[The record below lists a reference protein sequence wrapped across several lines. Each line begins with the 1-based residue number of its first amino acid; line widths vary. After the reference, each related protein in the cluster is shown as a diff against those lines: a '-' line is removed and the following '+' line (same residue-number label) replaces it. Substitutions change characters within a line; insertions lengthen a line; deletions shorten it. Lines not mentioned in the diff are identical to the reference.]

1 MMLIIKCI
9 ANFSIYLHIVP
20 CPEVTSLPVNIT
32 VLPGGVSQFICKAF
46 SFHHL
51 KYEWKRKD
59 FAELP
64 TQVTTLLKLDEQ
76 DLTAYSM
83 LSIDKTDVTHE
94 GWYCCVVTN
103 ECGDVKE
110 CAWLEVD
117 SKLQPTI
124 ASYLASYFQ

>member
-1 MMLIIKCI
+1 M
-9 ANFSIYLHIVP
+9 
-20 CPEVTSLPVNIT
+20 
-32 VLPGGVSQFICKAF
+32 LPGEVSQFTCEAF

-64 TQVTTLLKLDEQ
+64 TEVTTALKLSEQ
-76 DLTAYSM
+76 DLMAYSV
-83 LSIDKTDVTHE
+83 LSIDKTEVRHE

-103 ECGDVKE
+103 ECGDVEE

-117 SKLQPTI
+117 SKLLSTAI
-124 ASYLASYFQ
+124 SATSCFQ